1 MPGRARDAVVNDNEP
16 GSVQKPAPRESQIGV
31 HIQLRWF
38 AVENLL
44 PCWERREFSRS
55 RSIFL
60 EGDSSDRAGTRA
72 IPPNTRTISNTNSKK
87 CMIAL
92 RCLLDESGQCVRS
105 AAVQIRHNHDWSDE
119 RSIPGGL

>member
-1 MPGRARDAVVNDNEP
+1 MILPHNAQCPSVRDAVVNDNEP

-44 PCWERREFSRS
+44 LCWERREFSRS

-87 CMIAL
+87 FIIVL
-92 RCLLDESGQCVRS
+92 RLDESDDASGRPLSTPERVP
-105 AAVQIRHNHDWSDE
+105 SDQTQ
-119 RSIPGGL
+119 P